1 MEWIKAES
9 SPPKPRLSP
18 KPFHYWNSPIYI
30 SFKLLGKGQITIGKV
45 NSLKTFD
52 RKGFVPY
59 GSSMKFLGK
68 FSHLA

>member
-18 KPFHYWNSPIYI
+18 KLFHYWNSPIYI

-45 NSLKTFD
+45 NSL
-52 RKGFVPY
+52 
-59 GSSMKFLGK
+59 GK
-68 FSHLA
+68 LSTGKDLCPMVLQ